1 MFSTVVLGSSR
12 GDNGDFDD
20 VKAWAVAT
28 TQFPQG
34 TTERL
39 DLAHAQDFAL
49 GDLIVHP
56 STREIESAAGN
67 LVLEPRV
74 MQVLV
79 TLHRAQGRVVSRED
93 LQTCCW
99 EGRIVGDDAINRVLS
114 RLRRVA
120 DGVGSGSFRIE
131 TITKVGYRLIETE
144 PLAIVGDLR
153 ETKAA
158 PRQLNRRRALIGLA
172 CAGGAAAIGTG
183 LWIARPQRNRASPE
197 VEALMKQAE
206 FAVYQDTQE
215 GQNQALGLYRKA
227 IALQPDCADAWG
239 SLAVTYAC
247 AAPFRSS
254 REIASFRARAIEA
267 AKRALALEPS
277 NSFGTVAIAYSSP
290 IRGKWLERERTLR
303 QASARN
309 TNEGILVFALSCLLS
324 SVGRSRE
331 AADLF
336 LGLRP
341 DSQKGPGLYFREV
354 MALTAA
360 GQPEAADRLLAE
372 ARQTFP
378 THFALWF
385 ADCYIRLYSGR
396 ASAAVALIEDV
407 DGRPTGIPPA
417 EFDSVLKVA
426 RAVLSHDPTESEAA
440 AKLWIARAHLG
451 AGYAENAIQFT
462 TALGRLDDAFAVAE
476 AYYFSRGFVVPE
488 VRFTVQQGSYT
499 PMSERQ
505 TVFLFNPSLAR
516 FRIDPRFD
524 RLVQE
529 IGLKD
534 YWDRSGTK
542 PDYRL

>member
-1 MFSTVVLGSSR
+1 M
-12 GDNGDFDD
+12 
-20 VKAWAVAT
+20 AT
-28 TQFPQG
+28 TQFPQILS
-34 TTERL
+34 ERL

-120 DGVGSGSFRIE
+120 DGIGGGSFRIE
-131 TITKVGYRLIETE
+131 TITKVGYRLIEIE
-144 PLAIVGDLR
+144 PAATGPAPAI
-153 ETKAA
+153 AA
-158 PRQLNRRRALIGLA
+158 EAKPFNRRRALIALV
-172 CAGGAAAIGTG
+172 CAGGVAAAGG
-183 LWIARPQRNRASPE
+183 ALWLGRPSKRQASPD
-197 VEALMKQAE
+197 VAALMQQAE

-215 GQNQALGLYRKA
+215 GQNQAVGLYRKA

-239 SLAVTYAC
+239 ALAVTYAC
-247 AAPFRSS
+247 AAPYRSS
-254 REIASFRARAIEA
+254 REISGFRARAIEA
-267 AKRALALEPS
+267 AKRALALEPD
-277 NSFGTVAIAYSSP
+277 NSFGTVALAYSSP
-290 IRGKWLERERTLR
+290 IRGHWFEREKTLR
-303 QASARN
+303 QANARK
-309 TNEGILVFALSCLLS
+309 TGEGILVSALSCLLS
-324 SVGRSRE
+324 GVGRSRE
-331 AADLF
+331 AADL
-336 LGLRP
+336 LTGLNP
-341 DSQKGPGLYFREV
+341 DSGKGPGLYFREV
-354 MALTAA
+354 IALNAA
-360 GQPEAADRLLAE
+360 GQLEAADRLLAE

-385 ADCYIRLYSGR
+385 ADCYIKLYSGR

-417 EFDSVLKVA
+417 EFEAVGKVA
-426 RAVLSHDPTESEAA
+426 RAVLSRDPVDSEAA
-440 AKLWIARAHLG
+440 AKLWVERAHQG

-505 TVFLFNPSLAR
+505 TMFLFNPSLAR
-516 FRIDPRFD
+516 FRADPRFD

-534 YWDRSGTK
+534 YWQRSGAK
-542 PDYRL
+542 PDYLRS